1 MKNDL
6 AKCSES
12 KNLQKR
18 GNWLD
23 NARKKKN
30 SVTIVGKEKSSSLV
44 GVAPLVRDFWD
55 LSVSRLNPSAT
66 SDKIKH
72 YLQDRQIEVKE
83 VLVFDSKIPGTKSA
97 KVRVAVEHKDKAKKG
112 EIWLEFVRVQD
123 WVYKPKSD
131 KNAKDAQSL

>member
-1 MKNDL
+1 MEPL
-6 AKCSES
+6 AHEADPTQKTSS
-12 KNLQKR
+12 YANTAKNLQKR

-44 GVAPLVRDFWD
+44 GVAPFVRDFWN

-66 SDKIKH
+66 SDKIKL

-83 VLVFDSKIPGTKSA
+83 VFVFDSKIPGTKSA

-112 EIWLEFVRVQD
+112 EICACPGLG
-123 WVYKPKSD
+123 
-131 KNAKDAQSL
+131 L